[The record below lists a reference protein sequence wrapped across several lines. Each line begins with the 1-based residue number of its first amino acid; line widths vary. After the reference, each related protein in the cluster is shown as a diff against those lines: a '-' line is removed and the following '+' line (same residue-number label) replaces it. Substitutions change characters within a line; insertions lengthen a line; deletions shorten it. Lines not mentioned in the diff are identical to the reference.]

1 MATTPPRTAFV
12 HAHGH
17 LHALPSPSVFGIP
30 LTRAGIEA
38 FSLLS
43 REARAHLLRMMEGAA
58 SGPRPD
64 DESVADFYRR
74 EFGPETVAT
83 IAQPLLGGIH
93 AGDVEHLSM
102 SAVAPRLRSAAEAG
116 TLFTAP
122 PTAPSSGDGVFRALR
137 GGMGEL
143 VSAIE
148 ARVPANA
155 VRLEAPVRECVR
167 DTSEWR
173 LTIGNERLAAH
184 SVIVAA
190 PAHAAATLLER
201 TDENLAALC
210 ATVPYVSTASVALG
224 WERARVSHALAGS
237 GFVVARQQSDLRIS
251 ACTWVS
257 SKWQDRAPS
266 DTALFRAF
274 LGGATDPSAAL
285 LSDEELAAIAT
296 ADVSKV
302 VGASGS
308 PVFVRIQRWLKA
320 GAQHNVGHRSH
331 LQQIEI
337 RLRTLPGLFVAGS
350 GFRAI
355 GIPDCVADGRA
366 AAIDAAAFVALR
378 SKEC

>member
-1 MATTPPRTAFV
+1 
-12 HAHGH
+12 
-17 LHALPSPSVFGIP
+17 
-30 LTRAGIEA
+30 
-38 FSLLS
+38 
-43 REARAHLLRMMEGAA
+43 
-58 SGPRPD
+58 
-64 DESVADFYRR
+64 
-74 EFGPETVAT
+74 
-83 IAQPLLGGIH
+83 
-93 AGDVEHLSM
+93 M
-102 SAVAPRLRSAAEAG
+102 SAL
-116 TLFTAP
+116 TAQ
-122 PTAPSSGDGVFRALR
+122 
-137 GGMGEL
+137 
-143 VSAIE
+143 
-148 ARVPANA
+148 
-155 VRLEAPVRECVR
+155 
-167 DTSEWR
+167 
-173 LTIGNERLAAH
+173 
-184 SVIVAA
+184 SVIVAS

-201 TDENLAALC
+201 ADEDLAALC
-210 ATVPYVSTASVALG
+210 AAVPYVSTASVALA
-224 WERARVSHALAGS
+224 WERARVSHPLRGS

-308 PVFVRIQRWLKA
+308 PAFVRIQRWPNA
-320 GAQHNVGHRSH
+320 GAQHNVGHRPH
-331 LQQIEI
+331 LQQIET
-337 RLRTLPGLFVAGS
+337 RLRALPGLFVAGS